1 MKRSAH
7 AALAEASPAVARE
20 APRLATCEELQQRQQ
35 GLWWGSHLLSLAAHA
50 AFVFWLVQTGVIV
63 VEYVQRYGYGYQ
75 FGQAVMLASPLFELG
90 QRSAVRGRER
100 QIPLSALVPQEKLY
114 APDLSRV
121 LAARAAAEAKLGAR
135 NTDQER
141 RAYEDTSAS
150 ALSVPLGGGG
160 GALPAGTLP
169 ERVAGGISTPFDLVP
184 PSNTRARR
192 GSQAGKTRLRAG
204 DSSVP
209 GGGAAEGLRLPAAP
223 ARVGLDA
230 EVEADAVAAAE
241 MEEWLR
247 VFVTRLRRASF
258 ELIPDRRDAGAPGMA
273 VIGVEVGRTG
283 KILRREVAASSG
295 NAGLDRLAIALLDQ
309 LPGWQ
314 PLPPAQPGDSVT
326 VTMRLRYFPRR

>member
-1 MKRSAH
+1 MKRSAQ
-7 AALAEASPAVARE
+7 ATPVVADSAGLRDT
-20 APRLATCEELQQRQQ
+20 PRLASCEELQQRQR
-35 GLWWGSHLLSLAAHA
+35 GLWWGSQLLSLAAHA
-50 AFVFWLVQTGVIV
+50 ALIAWLVQTGVIM

-90 QRSAVRGRER
+90 QRNALRGRER
-100 QIPLSALVPQEKLY
+100 RIPLSALAPQEKLY
-114 APDLSRV
+114 APNLRRV
-121 LAARAAAEAKLGAR
+121 LAAQAAAGARLGAR

-141 RAYEDTSAS
+141 RTPGETSAS
-150 ALSVPLGGGG
+150 ALSVLLGGGG

-169 ERVAGGISTPFDLVP
+169 ERVAGGVSTPFDLVP

-192 GSQAGKTRLRAG
+192 GRQAGGTRLRVG

-230 EVEADAVAAAE
+230 EVEADAAAAAE

-258 ELIPDRRDAGAPGMA
+258 ELMPDRRDAGAPGMA
-273 VIGVEVGRTG
+273 VMGVEIGRTG
-283 KILRREVAASSG
+283 KILHSAVTVSSG
-295 NAGLDRLAIALLDQ
+295 NAGLDRLAVALLDH

-314 PLPPAQPGDSVT
+314 PLPPAQPGDAVMVT
-326 VTMRLRYFPRR
+326 VRVRYFPRR